1 MPGHD
6 KPDFDHP
13 YDIDEEIARLRA
25 HKELREVSEPSRDRL
40 LLATWNI
47 ANLGVQ
53 ERREEDHKLIA
64 EIISWFDLI
73 AIQEVNN
80 DLKGLRGIEAQ
91 LPGERYSTLF
101 SDPGGNSERFVF
113 LYDAEKVDLLD
124 EIGRVTVPPKDL
136 PSVKLPGVPGEFKGF
151 DRYPYLASFR
161 AGSLELVLANVHLY
175 FGKGKKRDSE
185 EVQSG
190 MDRRCLEA
198 FAVGRWAD
206 LRRGDE
212 DAYTKNVLALGD
224 FNLPK
229 RDKSDPVFRA
239 LTARGLQLPEHSTK
253 VPGSNLNGD
262 AHYDQMAVF
271 PGPMENVIK
280 AMGVFDFD
288 SAVFPS
294 LWSETEKE
302 QNKFQ
307 SYIKYYLSD
316 HRPLWAA
323 LAV

>member
-1 MPGHD
+1 MPGHEQ
-6 KPDFDHP
+6 PNFDHP
-13 YDIDEEIARLRA
+13 YDVDDEVEALRT
-25 HKELREVSEPSRDRL
+25 HKQAREVSEPSRDRL

-53 ERREEDHKLIA
+53 VRREKDYRLIA
-64 EIISWFDLI
+64 EIITWFDLI

-80 DLKGLRGIEAQ
+80 DLEGLRGIEAQ
-91 LPGERYSTLF
+91 LPGDRYRTLF

-113 LYDAEKVDLLD
+113 LYDAEKVELLD

-136 PSVKLPGVPGEFKGF
+136 PSVRLPGVPGEFKGF
-151 DRYPYLASFR
+151 DRNPYLASFR
-161 AGSLELVLANVHLY
+161 AGSLEFVLANVHLY
-175 FGKGKKRDSE
+175 FGKGKKKDSE
-185 EVQSG
+185 DAQSG

-206 LRRGDE
+206 LRCKDE
-212 DAYTKNVLALGD
+212 DAYTNNVLALGD

-229 RDKSDPVFRA
+229 RDKSDPVFQA

-253 VPGSNLNGD
+253 VPGSNLDGD

-271 PGPMENVIK
+271 PGPMEDAIGEI
-280 AMGVFDFD
+280 GVFDFD
-288 SAVFPS
+288 TAIFRG
-294 LWSETEKE
+294 LWGETEKE

-307 SYIKYYLSD
+307 DYVKYYLSD

-323 LAV
+323 LSI